1 MTDVAKA
8 IQALNE
14 DNDNSHE
21 FVITGEPSNETEYQR
36 DVKYV
41 SGADENGN
49 AIFKDTQ
56 DFTWSEV
63 STKKAELQTAYDAKD
78 YARKREQAYPNLKEF
93 AEAYCEKEINN
104 DNTKWNEYVT
114 KYNNVRTTYPKP

>member
-1 MTDVAKA
+1 MTDVASA
-8 IQALNE
+8 ILELDSTAK
-14 DNDNSHE
+14 
-21 FVITGEPSNETEYQR
+21 FVVDEEPTNETEYQSNVR
-36 DVKYV
+36 FI
-41 SGADENGN
+41 SGADDNGN

-56 DFTWSEV
+56 DFTWSQV

-78 YARKREQAYPNLKEF
+78 YARKREREYPNLKEF

-104 DNTKWNEYVT
+104 NSTKWNEYVT